1 MKSSTQFVTE
11 KKIGLYSY
19 ALLAIGLEIFTL
31 VNARADINKNQFLI
45 VSVGCLGFYL
55 LLEYAIR
62 FFVNTNWTAVLSVI
76 PGLLLFLRLHHQSS
90 DSMVI
95 YGILIGAILRLF
107 FSYVP
112 FRERVLLL
120 GCFPLDGIVLYLWFF
135 QDSFRENIFADKL
148 LLLCLVLLTLAAVQQ
163 VLYEKNQGAYPFHF
177 FLLIG
182 MVIIFIPVREKP
194 IDWTPVEKA
203 FVKVADTTKHI
214 YFYLEDMFDSNTY
227 TTGYS
232 SLDVTGGRLDK
243 SEKPQLILTTNE
255 KPYFVYT
262 DYENHM
268 KKKIRRNVY
277 LEGGRGVDKTQMVKF
292 INFLYQNNLDAEAV
306 KVFSQPSKLKL
317 EYVYL
322 NTADEIAPANSVLLS
337 NEAGQVTAGV
347 SPNIHEKGYS
357 IQSAYIDIDY
367 GSPYFMGLL
376 NDSAAL
382 DSRNIPDYQTMASY
396 VDDIYSLKFSDI
408 VTEQEYNTILTEQV
422 DNSKYLDD
430 GKASKRLKELA
441 LDITA
446 DATGSYDAAKRIEAY
461 LRQYPYSTKTL
472 GGYDKSSTMATAD
485 GMADIADRFLFD
497 SKEGYCVH
505 FTSAMVTLLRL
516 SGIPARAA
524 IGYRYVYPF
533 DEQDSYVVIGSCAH
547 VWPEAYIENVGWIPF
562 EPTAAYSTA
571 AAYTWHRSQS
581 EDIKESTE
589 SKYETPYSAGVPIV
603 AGAGLTKSKERGDG
617 VQVIKLV
624 ALVVISILFLLCLLI
639 LGNILFRKIRYKIAS
654 PNRRLYLDVAEIKE
668 ILIKNNDITITD
680 RGILTDY
687 VKLAPEELKSQIQA
701 VINLYYRMEYSEA
714 TEAVISEAESNFVKN
729 IREELKKYSN

>member
-19 ALLAIGLEIFTL
+19 ALLVIGLEIFTL
-31 VNARADINKNQFLI
+31 VNARGDINKNQLLI

-62 FFVNTNWTAVLSVI
+62 LFVNTNWAAVLSVI

-120 GCFPLDGIVLYLWFF
+120 GCFPLDGVVLYLWFF

-163 VLYEKNQGAYPFHF
+163 VLYENNQGAFPFHF

-194 IDWTPVEKA
+194 IDWTSVEKA
-203 FVKVADTTKHI
+203 FVKVVDTTKRA

-277 LEGGRGVDKTQMVKF
+277 LEGGRGVDKAQLVKF

-337 NEAGQVTAGV
+337 NKAGQVTAGV
-347 SPNIHEKGYS
+347 SQNTHEKGYS

-367 GSPYFMGLL
+367 GSPYFMELL

-396 VDDIYSLKFSDI
+396 VDDIYTLKFSDI
-408 VTEQEYNTILTEQV
+408 VTEQEYNTILTERV

-430 GKASKRLKELA
+430 GKASKRLKNLA

-461 LRQYPYSTKTL
+461 LRQILVERIGICMLQQVWGQWISL
-472 GGYDKSSTMATAD
+472 SD
-485 GMADIADRFLFD
+485 GELT
-497 SKEGYCVH
+497 VN
-505 FTSAMVTLLRL
+505 LL
-516 SGIPARAA
+516 
-524 IGYRYVYPF
+524 Y
-533 DEQDSYVVIGSCAH
+533 
-547 VWPEAYIENVGWIPF
+547 
-562 EPTAAYSTA
+562 
-571 AAYTWHRSQS
+571 
-581 EDIKESTE
+581 
-589 SKYETPYSAGVPIV
+589 
-603 AGAGLTKSKERGDG
+603 
-617 VQVIKLV
+617 
-624 ALVVISILFLLCLLI
+624 
-639 LGNILFRKIRYKIAS
+639 
-654 PNRRLYLDVAEIKE
+654 
-668 ILIKNNDITITD
+668 
-680 RGILTDY
+680 
-687 VKLAPEELKSQIQA
+687 
-701 VINLYYRMEYSEA
+701 
-714 TEAVISEAESNFVKN
+714 
-729 IREELKKYSN
+729 